1 MLRIEGIQISNINAI
16 TSLNLPF
23 QSGVNILCGSNG
35 VGKTTILDCISQPF
49 RNYNH
54 HVRKSV
60 NTVNGFCNITVS
72 LDNEIINYSYDVL
85 EKDHNRYRRIK
96 ENIPSNEFIYHRI
109 SQRISPLL
117 RTNVESSA
125 RPRTEFDAIKH
136 WFYRYYFK
144 KEEISSLSFSNF
156 TLVKEIFNKLDSNVT
171 FVEALE
177 TEHQGFNQKYID
189 ILVETA
195 NGIINMDF
203 LSSGYKACLCILL
216 GIVRNIESKNEI
228 YTQEFS
234 GVILIDEIDL
244 HLHPEWQ
251 TKIIDILKWLVPNS
265 QIIITTHSPHVI
277 QTAEQG
283 EIIPLGIDKNNRIFV
298 RDLPESSEYG
308 YQGWTIEEILVNVM
322 GLSDPRSKIFIET
335 LRKFEDAIDIE
346 DGQKVIESYKSL
358 KSMVH
363 NRNPLA
369 TLLRIQAG
377 EFFEEEELND

>member
-1 MLRIEGIQISNINAI
+1 MLRIEGIQISNLNSI
-16 TSLNLPF
+16 TSLNLSF
-23 QSGVNILCGSNG
+23 RSGVNILCGSNG

-49 RNYNH
+49 RLYNH
-54 HVRKSV
+54 NIRKSV
-60 NTVNGFCNITVS
+60 NTVNGFCNITVN
-72 LDNEIINYSYDVL
+72 LDNKITNYSYDTV
-85 EKDHNRYRRIK
+85 EKDPFELQRN
-96 ENIPSNEFIYHRI
+96 EDNIPSNEFIYHRI
-109 SQRISPLL
+109 NQRISPYK
-117 RTNVESSA
+117 TNTE
-125 RPRTEFDAIKH
+125 RPPRTEFDAIKK

-144 KEEISSLSFSNF
+144 KEEISSISFSNF

-171 FVEALE
+171 FVEAIE
-177 TEHQGFNQKYID
+177 TEDPRFKQKYIN
-189 ILVETA
+189 ILVETKH
-195 NGIINMDF
+195 GIINMDF

-216 GIVRNIESKNEI
+216 GIVRSIESRIEI
-228 YTQEFS
+228 NAQEFR

-265 QIIITTHSPHVI
+265 QIIISTHSPHVI

-283 EIIPLGIDKNNRIFV
+283 EIIPLGIDKNNRVFV
-298 RDLPESSEYG
+298 RKLPESSEYG
-308 YQGWTIEEILVNVM
+308 YQGWTIEEILVDVM

-335 LRKFEDAIDIE
+335 LKKFEDAMDIE

-377 EFFEEEELND
+377 EFFEEEGLND